1 MSKHK
6 KILEYSVDGSISE
19 YAIDTHAHLDR
30 DYDVSS
36 IAHSMKDDKLKKIV
50 AIAGDENSIEDTL
63 EKIDEF
69 NNIFLI
75 AGLHPYDANKYNEE
89 YEEYLINLRKTNKKI
104 VGVGEIGLDYSDY
117 EYNTPHDLQQVVFV
131 SQIKL
136 AHELKL
142 PIAMHIRDAHA
153 DALKLLNENKKYLTN
168 GGILHCCSASAEEVE
183 EYLNLGF
190 YVSFSGTITYGKKNQ
205 EYYLEETLK
214 AVPLDRLLIE
224 TDCPFLTPS
233 PYRGRVNEP
242 KFVLVTAEKI
252 ASVLN
257 MTTDEI
263 LKITTAN
270 AERLLKFN

>member
-6 KILEYSVDGSISE
+6 KILEYSVDVTLHE

-36 IAHSMKDDKLKKIV
+36 IATNMKNDKLKKIV
-50 AIAGDENSIEDTL
+50 AIAGDKKSIEDTL

-75 AGLHPYDANKYNEE
+75 AGLHPYDANKYNKE
-89 YEEYLINLRKTNKKI
+89 YEEYLINLRKTNKRF

-117 EYNTPHDLQQVVFV
+117 EYNTPHDLQQAVFV

-136 AHELKL
+136 AHKLNL

-153 DALKLLNENKKYLTN
+153 DALKILNENKEYITN
-168 GGILHCCSASAEEVE
+168 GGILHCCSANVEEVK
-183 EYLNLGF
+183 EYLSLGF

-224 TDCPFLTPS
+224 TDSPFLTPS

-270 AERLLKFN
+270 AERLLKI